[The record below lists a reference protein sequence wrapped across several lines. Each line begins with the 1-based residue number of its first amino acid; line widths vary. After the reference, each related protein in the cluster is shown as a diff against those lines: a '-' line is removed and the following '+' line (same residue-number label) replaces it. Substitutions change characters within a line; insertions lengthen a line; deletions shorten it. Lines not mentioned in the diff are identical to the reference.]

1 MPQRTIYFDNAA
13 TTPVLPEVRE
23 AMLPFLGEAAFGN
36 PSSAHRLGRQVRA
49 AVEHARQRVATAVG
63 ADPRWVLFTSGGT
76 EADNLAV
83 LGGALA
89 ARAGGRPFRVAVSA
103 VEHKA
108 VLAAA
113 HAVEDLGGEAIVLP
127 VDAQGVVEVDALDA
141 ALRAGANLVA
151 AMWVNN
157 ETGVL
162 QHVPTLARRV
172 AEAGGWFACDAVQA
186 LGKVPVGLAALPRTI
201 LSLSAHKIGG
211 PKGVGALV
219 VPDLH
224 AVHPLIHGGG
234 QQGGVRPGTEN
245 VPGIVG
251 FGRAAE
257 LAAER
262 LAANAS
268 HMAGLRDAFE
278 QRLRA
283 AVSHVT
289 VHGGGAARAPHVSNV
304 ALAGVDGEAMLMH
317 LDLAG
322 ICCSSGSACTT
333 GSMQPSHVLT
343 AMGVPR
349 DLAAASLRFSF
360 APHNTMN
367 EVHDALEQLPAI
379 VAKVRELGSALG
391 GRG

>member
-1 MPQRTIYFDNAA
+1 
-13 TTPVLPEVRE
+13 
-23 AMLPFLGEAAFGN
+23 MLPFLGEAAFGN

-127 VDAQGVVEVDALDA
+127 VDAQCVVEVDALDA

-251 FGRAAE
+251 FGRAAQ
-257 LAAER
+257 LAADR
-262 LAANAS
+262 LTASAA
-268 HMAGLRDAFE
+268 HTTELRDTFE
-278 QRLRA
+278 RALRA
-283 AVSHVT
+283 ALPDVI
-289 VHGGGAARAPHVSNV
+289 VHGAPAPRTPHVSNV
-304 ALAGVDGEAMLMH
+304 ALPGADSEALVMH

-333 GSMQPSHVLT
+333 GSVTPSHVLT
-343 AMGVPR
+343 AMDVPR
-349 DLAAASLRFSF
+349 ALATASLRFSF
-360 APHNTMN
+360 GRQNTLA
-367 EVHDALEQLPAI
+367 EVEQLVQRLPPI
-379 VAKVRELGSALG
+379 VAKVRELGGALG
-391 GRG
+391 RSG